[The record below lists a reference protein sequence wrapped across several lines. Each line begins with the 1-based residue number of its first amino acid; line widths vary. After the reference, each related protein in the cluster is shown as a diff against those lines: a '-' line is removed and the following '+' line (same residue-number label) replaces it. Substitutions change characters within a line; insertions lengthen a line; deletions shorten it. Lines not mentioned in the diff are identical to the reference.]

1 MKKEYSKKE
10 IKQLKARAHGLNV
23 AVMVGKNEVSQSVL
37 DQINQSLETNELIK
51 IKISCEDQQ
60 EFKVLLTQVVD
71 NVEATLVNKVG
82 HTAVLYREKSE

>member
-37 DQINQSLETNELIK
+37 DQINQSLKTNELIK